1 MRLTLSKVALYL
13 APLLLVLPVRAQTIT
28 TVAGNTTW
36 NVPISVRLDAAGNM
50 YVPDYFNHV
59 VYKVDTVGNTT
70 IVAGTYQ
77 KAGFVGD
84 GALATSA
91 LLQNPAGVVPA
102 PDGTLYITEYSGQR
116 IRKVAPNGIITTFA
130 GTGTAGFTG
139 EAGQAASAEIRN
151 PWDIVIDASGN
162 ILFSDWGNAR
172 VRKITP
178 AGIISTVAGY
188 GTRTYSGDG
197 AFALQAGI
205 NPSAL
210 GLGTGGSYYIVDT
223 GTAYDGGSQRVRMVG
238 ANGIITTVAGN
249 GAATYSG
256 DGGQATSAG
265 IGYPSGVVLDSG
277 GNLYISDFGFH
288 RIRKVSPGGII
299 TTYAGGSGAGF
310 SGDGGPALDA
320 KLYAPRGIAV
330 DSANNLYIAD
340 GDNRRIRKV
349 SGAPAIAN
357 NGLTNAA
364 SFAPQGAAPG
374 GVVPGEIATIF
385 GVNLTIANGINQ
397 ATTLPLPTQVQNV
410 QVLVNGTPAPIFA
423 VDNVNGLQQV
433 NFEVPVSVAQKT
445 TATLQVVDN
454 GAAGNLVTVPVIS
467 AQPGIFTYNVGGSN
481 FGAILHPN
489 SPQLADT
496 GHPASAGEV
505 VVIFCT
511 GLGTVSPAPADGS
524 PAPGGAQTTLTAT
537 VTIGGV
543 AAPVDYAGLAPN
555 YVGLYQIN
563 AHVPTVL
570 SAGNQPVVIT
580 MNGVQSAIAL
590 LPVH

>member
-1 MRLTLSKVALYL
+1 V
-13 APLLLVLPVRAQTIT
+13 PVQAQNIT
-28 TVAGNTTW
+28 TVAGNSTW

-50 YVPDYFNHV
+50 YVPDYYNHV

-77 KAGFVGD
+77 KAGFAGD

-102 PDGTLYITEYSGQR
+102 PDGTLYITEYAAHR

-130 GTGTAGFTG
+130 GTGNAGFSG
-139 EAGQAASAEIRN
+139 DGGQAASAEIKN
-151 PWDIVIDASGN
+151 PWDILIDASGN
-162 ILFSDWGNAR
+162 TLFSDYGNAR

-178 AGIISTVAGY
+178 AGIISTVAGF

-210 GLGTGGSYYIVDT
+210 GLGTGGSYYIVDS
-223 GTAYDGGSQRVRMVG
+223 GIAYDGGSERVRMVA

-249 GAATYSG
+249 GTNADSG
-256 DGGQATSAG
+256 DGGKATSASLG
-265 IGYPSGVVLDSG
+265 GPSGVALDSG
-277 GNLYISDFGFH
+277 GNLYISEYYTQH
-288 RIRKVSPGGII
+288 IRKVSPDGTI
-299 TTYAGGSGAGF
+299 TTYAGAPGYGY

-320 KLYAPRGIAV
+320 ELYAPRGLAV

-340 GDNRRIRKV
+340 GNNRRIRKI

-357 NGLTNAA
+357 NGLVNAA
-364 SFAPQGAAPG
+364 SYAPQGVAPA

-385 GVNLTIANGINQ
+385 GVNLTIASGINL
-397 ATTLPLPTQVQNV
+397 ASTLPLPTQVLTV

-433 NFEVPVSVAQKT
+433 NFQVPTTVVNKS
-445 TATLQVVDN
+445 TATIQVVDN
-454 GAAGNLVTVPVIS
+454 GVAGNIITVPVIA

-511 GLGTVSPAPADGS
+511 GLGTVAPAPSDGS
-524 PAPGGAQTTLTAT
+524 PAPGAAQTNLTAT

-580 MNGVQSAIAL
+580 MNGIQSAIAL

>member
-1 MRLTLSKVALYL
+1 MRLTLSQVALYL
-13 APLLLVLPVRAQTIT
+13 APLFLVLPVRAQNIS
-28 TVAGNTTW
+28 TVAGNSTW
-36 NVPISVRLDAAGNM
+36 NVPITVRLDAAGNM
-50 YVPDYFNHV
+50 YVPDYYNDV

-77 KAGFVGD
+77 TDGSAGD
-84 GALATSA
+84 GGLATSA
-91 LLQNPAGVVPA
+91 TLQHPGGVIPA
-102 PDGTLYITEYSGQR
+102 PDGTLYITEYTGNR

-130 GTGTAGFTG
+130 GTGNAGFSG
-139 EAGQAASAEIRN
+139 DGGQAASAEIRN
-151 PWDIVIDASGN
+151 PWDILIDASGN

-210 GLGTGGSYYIVDT
+210 GLGTGGSYYIVDS
-223 GTAYDGGSQRVRMVG
+223 GSSYDGGSQRVRMVG

-249 GAATYSG
+249 GTFTYSG

-265 IGYPSGVVLDSG
+265 IGYPSGVALDSG
-277 GNLYISDFGFH
+277 GNLYISDYGFH
-288 RIRKVSPGGII
+288 RIRKVSPGGVI
-299 TTYAGGSGAGF
+299 TTYAGTGVGEF
-310 SGDGGPALDA
+310 SGDGGPALSAD
-320 KLYAPRGIAV
+320 LYGPRGIAV
-330 DSANNLYIAD
+330 DSANNLYVAD
-340 GDNRRIRKV
+340 GNNRRIRKI

-374 GVVPGEIATIF
+374 GVVPGELATIF
-385 GVNLTIANGINQ
+385 GVNLTTATGING
-397 ATTLPLPTQVQNV
+397 ATTLPLPTQVVNV
-410 QVLVNGTPAPIFA
+410 QVLVNGTPAPLFA

-433 NFEVPVSVAQKT
+433 NFEVPTSVAQKT

-454 GAAGNLVTVPVIS
+454 GVAGNIITVPVIS
-467 AQPGIFTYNVGGSN
+467 AQPGIFTYTVGGSN

-524 PAPGGAQTTLTAT
+524 PAPGAAQTTLTAT

-543 AAPVDYAGLAPN
+543 AAPVDYAGLAPG
-555 YVGLYQIN
+555 YVGLYQVN

>member
-1 MRLTLSKVALYL
+1 MRLTLSQVALYL
-13 APLLLVLPVRAQTIT
+13 APLLLVLPVQAQNIS
-28 TVAGNTTW
+28 TVAGNSTW

-50 YVPDYFNHV
+50 YVPDYYNHV

-77 KAGFVGD
+77 KAGFAGD

-102 PDGTLYITEYSGQR
+102 ADGTLYITEYTVNR
-116 IRKVAPNGIITTFA
+116 IRKVAPNGIITTYA
-130 GTGTAGFTG
+130 GTGGAGFSG
-139 EAGQAASAEIRN
+139 DGGQASSAEIRN
-151 PWDIVIDASGN
+151 PWDILIDASGN

-210 GLGTGGSYYIVDT
+210 GLGTGGSFYIVDT
-223 GTAYDGGSQRVRMVG
+223 GTAYDGGSQRVRMVA

-249 GAATYSG
+249 GNYAYSG

-265 IGYPSGVVLDSG
+265 IGGAAGVALDSG
-277 GNLYISDFGFH
+277 GNLYISDYGFH
-288 RIRKVSPGGII
+288 HIRKVSPGGII
-299 TTYAGGSGAGF
+299 TTYAGAAGGGY
-310 SGDGGPALDA
+310 SGDGGPALNA
-320 KLYAPRGIAV
+320 LLNGPRGLAI
-330 DSANNLYIAD
+330 DSADNLYVAD
-340 GDNRRIRKV
+340 GNNRRIRKI
-349 SGAPAIAN
+349 SGAPAIAS
-357 NGLTNAA
+357 NGLVNAA
-364 SFAPQGAAPG
+364 SFAPQGVAPA

-385 GVNLTIANGINQ
+385 GVNLTTATGINFSSG
-397 ATTLPLPTQVQNV
+397 LPLPTNVLNV
-410 QVLVNGTPAPIFA
+410 QVLVNGTAAPIFA

-433 NFEVPVSVAQKT
+433 NFQVPTGVANKP

-454 GAAGNLVTVPVIS
+454 GAAGNILTVPVIS

-511 GLGTVSPAPADGS
+511 GLGTVAPAPADGS

-543 AAPVDYAGLAPN
+543 AAPVDYAGLAPGF
-555 YVGLYQIN
+555 VGLYQIN

-580 MNGVQSAIAL
+580 MNGIQSAIAL

>member
-1 MRLTLSKVALYL
+1 MRFASSISCLLFGVFL
-13 APLLLVLPVRAQTIT
+13 ALPVRAQNIS
-28 TVAGNTTW
+28 TVAGNSTW

-50 YVPDYFNHV
+50 FVPDYYNHV

-77 KAGFVGD
+77 KQGYAGD

-102 PDGTLYITEYSGQR
+102 PDGTLYITEYTGHR

-139 EAGQAASAEIRN
+139 DGGLAASAEIRS
-151 PWDIVIDASGN
+151 PWDILIDASGN
-162 ILFSDWGNAR
+162 ILFSDSGNAR

-188 GTRTYSGDG
+188 GTKTYSGDG

-210 GLGTGGSYYIVDT
+210 GLGTGGSFYIVDS
-223 GTAYDGGSQRVRMVG
+223 GTAYDGGSERVRMVA

-249 GAATYSG
+249 GTDADSG
-256 DGGQATSAG
+256 DGGKATSASLG
-265 IGYPSGVVLDSG
+265 GPSGVALDSG
-277 GNLYISDFGFH
+277 GNLYISEYYTQH
-288 RIRKVSPGGII
+288 IRKVSPDGTI
-299 TTYAGGSGAGF
+299 TTYAGAAGYGY
-310 SGDGGPALDA
+310 SGDGGPALSA
-320 KLYAPRGIAV
+320 LLYGPRGIAV

-340 GDNRRIRKV
+340 GNNRRIRKV
-349 SGAPAIAN
+349 SGAPAIAS
-357 NGLTNAA
+357 NGLVNAA
-364 SFAPQGAAPG
+364 SFAPQGVAPA

-385 GVNLTIANGINQ
+385 GVNLTTATGINL
-397 ATTLPLPTQVQNV
+397 ASTLPLPTQVLNV
-410 QVLVNGTPAPIFA
+410 QVLVNGTPAPVFA
-423 VDNVNGLQQV
+423 VDNVNGLQQINFQVPTTVV
-433 NFEVPVSVAQKT
+433 NKS
-445 TATLQVVDN
+445 TATIQVVDN
-454 GAAGNLVTVPVIS
+454 GAAGNTITVPLIA

-496 GHPASAGEV
+496 DHPASAGET

-511 GLGTVSPAPADGS
+511 GLGLVAPAPPDGS
-524 PAPGGAQTTLTAT
+524 AAPGAAQTTIPAT
-537 VTIGGV
+537 VTIGGGL
-543 AAPVDYAGLAPN
+543 ATVDYAGLAPGF
-555 YVGLYQIN
+555 VGLYQIN
-563 AHVPTVL
+563 AHVPSGL
-570 SAGNQPVVIT
+570 PAGNQAVVIT
-580 MNGVQSAIAL
+580 MNGIQSSIAL
-590 LPVH
+590 LPVK